1 MQAVELRQE
10 SASRNNM
17 AQSEEALVTGIVQD
31 HGIGIRLRSPRGIR
45 WGCLPPWL
53 LGQQNKRYRRNDPD
67 QPPGNH
73 SLKSL
78 EDMFFCPRFIAVCD
92 REDIMDIFTLL
103 WFNVSPKKRPLK
115 KSGAFKR
122 YNVMNT

>member
-1 MQAVELRQE
+1 MQAVVLRQE

-78 EDMFFCPRFIAVCD
+78 EDMFFALVSSPSVIP
-92 REDIMDIFTLL
+92 IFNTCAAKTHRKGKE
-103 WFNVSPKKRPLK
+103 NPLK
-115 KSGAFKR
+115 TAS
-122 YNVMNT
+122 